1 MAENDEVHK
10 SLYKMI
16 SKNSEILACQT
27 YIEGHREDEV
37 SGGQKQN
44 FVQEALEEKST
55 KCSRTVASVLERG
68 ETEVLRLRSSG
79 SLPEISSFGRGVV
92 LFTARTI
99 WELWRAC
106 GDDLSLGY

>member
-1 MAENDEVHK
+1 MKFQTGAQHSDEECKEAAKYLTNLVGSTWKVDGRGFLSAPMAENDEVHK

-55 KCSRTVASVLERG
+55 KC
-68 ETEVLRLRSSG
+68 
-79 SLPEISSFGRGVV
+79 
-92 LFTARTI
+92 
-99 WELWRAC
+99 
-106 GDDLSLGY
+106 